1 LSGPVPQPPAS
12 SALAPTAKPASSP
25 APPSPVNCHSAC
37 PDPVGERSDERPTS
51 GASPE
56 SYREEPASSSNS
68 SLATHHSFTP
78 SAAEGPLPQPHTPL
92 PPTSAEFAQ
101 QVLAGLNS
109 SRSEIKTPS
118 GPGQK
123 TGASGSSSSST
134 SPAAPQPPANC
145 HSACPDPVGERGDE
159 RPTSGASPE
168 SYREEPASSSNS
180 SLATHHSFTPSAA
193 EGPLPQPVPAP
204 LPPGFGAP
212 ANWDVLLT
220 PKPRRRFSRHWHLL
234 K

>member
-1 LSGPVPQPPAS
+1 
-12 SALAPTAKPASSP
+12 
-25 APPSPVNCHSAC
+25 VNCHS
-37 PDPVGERSDERPTS
+37 ERSDERPTS

-180 SLATHHSFTPSAA
+180 SLATHHSFTPGAA
-193 EGPLPQPVPAP
+193 EGPLPQPVPPP

-234 K
+234 E